1 MLIRNVGLKT
11 LTLQLHGWKNLLPVD
26 LPVLSLDAAGEQGP
40 RSPAGGGESLVQVE
54 HGLHQLH
61 HAVVPRGILLL
72 AESITDLRSHQFFQ
86 RPIVSRASLSETILS

>member
-1 MLIRNVGLKT
+1 MDVLIRNVGLKT

-61 HAVVPRGILLL
+61 
-72 AESITDLRSHQFFQ
+72 Q
-86 RPIVSRASLSETILS
+86 PIVAGDILSAAKSIIDLKPSVLSS